1 MTCNQCGSRIPEDS
15 IFCPFCG
22 QILMS
27 SDQIAELPSDS
38 TDLYSDPNLPSQS
51 PASDS
56 PAKSHKKRNWI
67 IGISIL
73 AVILVAFGIFVVP
86 SIQDGKEALAAMNN
100 GKYNQAAT
108 MYTELSPLG
117 QCLYRDKIVTS
128 FAAQIKTGTD
138 VSDIAAAPLDF
149 VKQYQKYQSISRKLE
164 AEKVKST
171 NLQEYLDKSVS
182 TLKSHLRIFAKYECF
197 YYTLNSFPDG
207 YIALCN
213 SAKFYSNT
221 YRVSYFRKA
230 NQYFSEASKIIS
242 KYTKYNDSDILRFK
256 EFVDYL
262 ESYTATENTY
272 NVFNVVSNT
281 QDEIDWYEETGEA
294 AIVALT
300 TVDLSPLYLSNL
312 HY

>member
-27 SDQIAELPSDS
+27 SDQIAELPSDG
-38 TDLYSDPNLPSQS
+38 TDLSFDPNLPSQS

-108 MYTELSPLG
+108 MYTELNPLG

-128 FAAQIKTGTD
+128 FAAQIKTNTSFTGV
-138 VSDIAAAPLDF
+138 VSAPLDF
-149 VKQYQKYQSISRKLE
+149 INQYQKYRSIANKLE
-164 AEKVKST
+164 AGKVKST
-171 NLQEYLDKSVS
+171 NLQEYLDKSVRY
-182 TLKSHLRIFAKYECF
+182 LESHLHTFVRHECF
-197 YYTLNSFPDG
+197 YSTLSSFSDG
-207 YIALCN
+207 YLTLCN
-213 SAKFYSNT
+213 SAKFYTNA
-221 YRVSYFRKA
+221 YRVSYFRTA
-230 NQYFSEASKIIS
+230 NQHFADASRIVS
-242 KYTKYNDSDILRFK
+242 KYTKYNDADITKLK
-256 EFVDYL
+256 EFLDYL
-262 ESYTATENTY
+262 ESYTAAENTY
-272 NVFNVVSNT
+272 NVSGFINSINDQV
-281 QDEIDWYEETGEA
+281 DWYLKIGESASA
-294 AIVALT
+294 ALKSIDFSSFSL
-300 TVDLSPLYLSNL
+300 DNLYF
-312 HY
+312 